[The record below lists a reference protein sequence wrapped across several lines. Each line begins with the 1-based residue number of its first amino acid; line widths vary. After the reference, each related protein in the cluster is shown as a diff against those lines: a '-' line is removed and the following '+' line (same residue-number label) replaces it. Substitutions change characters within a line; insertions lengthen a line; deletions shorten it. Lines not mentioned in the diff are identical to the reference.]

1 MTLVSVCIPTRNQA
15 RYLATAVESA
25 LGQPVEDLEVV
36 VHDDAST
43 DETAAVLAGFD
54 DPRLRRVRHAAP
66 LGIAASRNAL
76 LENARGEY
84 IAWLDSD
91 DRYTDGSLASR
102 LGLLQDNPRVGLVHG
117 AFDLIDDHDRPLRSW
132 PAVHDEDTLQSGHAA
147 FRELLQSNV
156 ITTSTVVARRSVHEA
171 AGPFSEA
178 VGRTS
183 SDWDMWLRIALR
195 ADVAYTAS
203 VVASYRQHADSISRP
218 ALAAGERLR
227 CDMAVARHVLQHER
241 RRIPD
246 PREAERLARTSLAA
260 KAIGRAGELHTAGRG
275 WDAAAAAALALRLSP
290 RTGGLDAV
298 KLLVAALRGDDYG
311 FYRATRRINGRLG
324 ARLGDGRV
332 GERLRA
338 QAAAD
343 PLYERAVIRAAS
355 HVRRLTARDAQVATV
370 TKWDPTLLRLSR
382 RHGVQFPDRR
392 QMPDGYPR
400 RDPEVIGHLELLR
413 RRGVTHLV
421 FLQSTL
427 WWLDHYPAFAEH
439 LRGRYRLLHSDD
451 DCVVWQLR

>member
-43 DETAAVLAGFD
+43 DETVAVLAGLD
-54 DPRLRRVRHAAP
+54 DPRLRTVRHAEP

-76 LENARGEY
+76 LADAQGEY

-91 DRYTDGSLASR
+91 DRYTEGSLARR
-102 LGLLQDNPRVGLVHG
+102 LRLLQDNPAVGLVHG
-117 AFDLIDDHDRPLRSW
+117 AFELIDDCDRPLRSW
-132 PAVHDEDTLQSGHAA
+132 PALHDGDMLQPAQVA
-147 FRELLQSNV
+147 FRELLQSNT
-156 ITTSTVVARRSVHEA
+156 ITTSTVVARRSAHLA
-171 AGPFSEA
+171 AGPFSET

-218 ALAAGERLR
+218 ALADGQRLR
-227 CDMAVARHVLQHER
+227 SDIAVTRNLLQHER

-246 PREAERLARTSLAA
+246 LREAERLARDSLAA
-260 KAIGRAGELHTAGRG
+260 KAISRAGEMHTAGRRR
-275 WDAAAAAALALRLSP
+275 DAALAILLALRLAP
-290 RTGGLDAV
+290 RAVGLDAAGA
-298 KLLVAALRGDDYG
+298 LLAALRSDDYG
-311 FYRATRRINGRLG
+311 SFRATKRINGKLG
-324 ARLGDGRV
+324 ARLGDSRV

-338 QAAAD
+338 QSATD
-343 PLYERAVIRAAS
+343 PLYERTVIRTARQ
-355 HVRRLTARDAQVATV
+355 VRRLTPRDGQVATV

-392 QMPDGYPR
+392 QMPTGYPR
-400 RDPEVIGHLELLR
+400 TDGEVIAHLELLR

-421 FLQSTL
+421 FLQSTV
-427 WWLDHYPAFAEH
+427 WWLDQYPAFAEH
-439 LRGRYRLLHSDD
+439 LRRRYRLLHTDD
-451 DCVVWQLR
+451 ACAVWQLG

>member
-43 DETAAVLAGFD
+43 DETAAVLADFD
-54 DPRLRRVRHAAP
+54 DPRLRVARHAQP

-76 LENARGEY
+76 LENAHGEY

-91 DRYTDGSLASR
+91 DRYTDGSLAR
-102 LGLLQDNPRVGLVHG
+102 RVQLLEDNPRVGLVHG
-117 AFDLIDDHDRPLRSW
+117 AFDLIDDRDRPLRSW
-132 PAVHDEDTLQSGHAA
+132 PAVHEGDMVQRGEVA
-147 FRELLQSNV
+147 FRDLLQSNT
-156 ITTSTVVARRSVHEA
+156 ITTSTVVARRSAHEA

-178 VGRTS
+178 IGRTS

-203 VVASYRQHADSISRP
+203 VVASYRQHPESISRP
-218 ALAAGERLR
+218 ALADGERLR
-227 CDMAVARHVLQHER
+227 CDIAVTRHVLQRER

-246 PREAERLARTSLAA
+246 LHEAERLARDSLAA
-260 KAIGRAGELHTAGRG
+260 KAIGRVGELHTAGRR
-275 WDAAAAAALALRLSP
+275 WDAAAAVFLALRLAP
-290 RTGGLDAV
+290 RAAGLDGL
-298 KLLVAALRGDDYG
+298 KLIIAALRGDDYG
-311 FYRATRRINGRLG
+311 SYRATRRINGKLG
-324 ARLGDGRV
+324 ARLGDCRV

-338 QAAAD
+338 QAAPD
-343 PLYERAVIRAAS
+343 PHYERTVIRAARQ
-355 HVRRLTARDAQVATV
+355 VRRLTAPGAQVATV
-370 TKWDPTLLRLSR
+370 AKWDPTLLQLSR

-400 RDPEVIGHLELLR
+400 SGPEVVAHLELLR

-439 LRGRYRLLHSDD
+439 LRRRYGLLHTDD
-451 DCVVWQLR
+451 DCAVWQLR

>member
-54 DPRLRRVRHAAP
+54 DPRLRVARHVRQ

-76 LENARGEY
+76 LADAHGEY

-91 DRYTDGSLASR
+91 DRYTAGSLARR
-102 LGLLQDNPRVGLVHG
+102 LRLLRDNPRVGLVHG
-117 AFDLIDDHDRPLRSW
+117 AFKLIDDCDRPLRSW
-132 PAVHDEDTLQSGHAA
+132 PAVHEEDTLQPGEVA
-147 FRELLQSNV
+147 FRELLQSNT
-156 ITTSTVVARRSVHEA
+156 ITTSTVVARRSAHAE
-171 AGPFSEA
+171 AGPFVEA

-195 ADVAYTAS
+195 ADVAYTATI
-203 VVASYRQHADSISRP
+203 VASYRQHVDSVSRT
-218 ALAAGERLR
+218 ALADGERLR
-227 CDMAVARHVLQHER
+227 SDIAVTRHVLQQER

-246 PREAERLARTSLAA
+246 LREAERLARDSLAA
-260 KAIGRAGELHTAGRG
+260 KAIFRVGELQTAGRR
-275 WDAAAAAALALRLSP
+275 WDAAAAVLRAVRLSP
-290 RTGGLDAV
+290 RAGGPDAV
-298 KLLVAALRGDDYG
+298 RLLIAALRGDDYG
-311 FYRATRRINGRLG
+311 SYRATRRINGRLG
-324 ARLGDGRV
+324 ERLGDGRV

-338 QAAAD
+338 QATVD
-343 PLYERAVIRAAS
+343 PSYERTVTRAAQQ
-355 HVRRLTARDAQVATV
+355 VRRLTGPDAQVATV

-392 QMPDGYPR
+392 QMSDGYPR
-400 RDPEVIGHLELLR
+400 SGPEVVAHLELLR

-439 LRGRYRLLHSDD
+439 LRRRYGLLHTDA
-451 DCVVWQLR
+451 DCVVWELR

>member
-25 LGQPVEDLEVV
+25 LGQPVEGLEVV

-54 DPRLRRVRHAAP
+54 DPRLRTARHAEP
-66 LGIAASRNAL
+66 LGIAGSRNAL
-76 LENARGEY
+76 LEDARGKY

-91 DRYTDGSLASR
+91 DCYAEGSLARR
-102 LGLLQDNPRVGLVHG
+102 LQVLEGNPGVGLVHG
-117 AFDLIDDHDRPLRSW
+117 AFDLIDERDRPLRSW
-132 PAVHDEDTLQSGHAA
+132 PAVHDRDTLLDGDIA
-147 FRELLQSNV
+147 FRELLQSNT
-156 ITTSTVVARRSVHEA
+156 ITMSTVVARKSVHDA
-171 AGPFSEA
+171 AGPFSDA
-178 VGRTS
+178 AGRTS
-183 SDWDMWLRIALR
+183 SDWDMWLRMALQ

-203 VVASYRQHADSISRP
+203 VVASYRQHPESISRP
-218 ALAAGERLR
+218 ALANGERLR
-227 CDMAVARHVLQHER
+227 CDMAVTRHILQQER
-241 RRIPD
+241 RRIPNL
-246 PREAERLARTSLAA
+246 REAERLARDSLAA
-260 KAIGRAGELHTAGRG
+260 KAIGRVGELQTAGRR
-275 WDAAAAAALALRLSP
+275 WDAASAASLALRLAP
-290 RTGGLDAV
+290 GTAKIDALKV
-298 KLLVAALRGDDYG
+298 LIAALRGDDYG
-311 FYRATRRINGRLG
+311 SYRATRRLNGKL
-324 ARLGDGRV
+324 
-332 GERLRA
+332 GERLGSSRLGESLRT

-343 PLYERAVIRAAS
+343 PLYERTVIRAARQI
-355 HVRRLTARDAQVATV
+355 RRLTAGDAQVATV

-400 RDPEVIGHLELLR
+400 TGPEVVAHLELLR

-439 LRGRYRLLHSDD
+439 LRRRCQILHSDA
-451 DCVVWQLR
+451 DCAIWQLR

>member
-25 LGQPVEDLEVV
+25 LAQPVQDLEVV

-54 DPRLRRVRHAAP
+54 DPRLRVARHAEP

-76 LENARGEY
+76 LEDARGEY

-91 DRYTDGSLASR
+91 DRYTEGSLARRVR
-102 LGLLQDNPRVGLVHG
+102 LLEDNPRAGLVHG
-117 AFDLIDDHDRPLRSW
+117 AFELIDDCDRPLRSW
-132 PAVHDEDTLQSGHAA
+132 PAVHDEDTLQPGDVA
-147 FRELLQSNV
+147 FRELLQSNT
-156 ITTSTVVARRSVHEA
+156 ITTSTVVARRSAHEG

-203 VVASYRQHADSISRP
+203 VVAGYRQHAGSISRP
-218 ALAAGERLR
+218 ALADGERLR
-227 CDMAVARHVLQHER
+227 CDMAVTRHVLQEER
-241 RRIPD
+241 RRIPNLH
-246 PREAERLARTSLAA
+246 EAEQLARASLAA
-260 KAIGRAGELHTAGRG
+260 KAIGRAGELQTAGRRR
-275 WDAAAAAALALRLSP
+275 DAAAAVSAALRLVP
-290 RTGGLDAV
+290 RTVRLDGLT
-298 KLLVAALRGDDYG
+298 LLVAALLGDDYG
-311 FYRATRRINGRLG
+311 FYRAARRVNGKL
-324 ARLGDGRV
+324 AERLGDGRV
-332 GERLRA
+332 GERLRK
-338 QAAAD
+338 QAAVD
-343 PLYERAVIRAAS
+343 PAYERTVIRAARQ
-355 HVRRLTARDAQVATV
+355 VRRLTERNARVATV

-382 RHGVQFPDRR
+382 RQGVQFPDRR

-400 RDPEVIGHLELLR
+400 SGAEVVAHLELLR

-427 WWLDHYPAFAEH
+427 WWLEHYPALAEH
-439 LRGRYRLLHSDD
+439 LRRRCRLLHSDR
-451 DCVVWQLR
+451 DCAVWRLR

>member
-15 RYLATAVESA
+15 RYLPTAIESA

-43 DETAAVLAGFD
+43 DETAAVLADFH
-54 DPRLRRVRHAAP
+54 DPRLRVARHTQP

-76 LENARGEY
+76 LEDARGEY

-91 DRYTDGSLASR
+91 DRYTDGSLAR
-102 LGLLQDNPRVGLVHG
+102 RVQLLRENPCIGLVHG
-117 AFDLIDDHDRPLRSW
+117 AFELIDDRNRPLRSW
-132 PAVHDEDTLQSGHAA
+132 PAVHDVDTFQPGEVA
-147 FRELLQSNV
+147 FRELLQSNT
-156 ITTSTVVARRSVHEA
+156 ITTSTVVARRSAHEA
-171 AGPFSEA
+171 AGPFSET

-203 VVASYRQHADSISRP
+203 VVASYRQHANSISRP
-218 ALAAGERLR
+218 ALADGERLR
-227 CDMAVARHVLQHER
+227 CDMAVTRHVLQHER

-246 PREAERLARTSLAA
+246 LREAERLARAALAA
-260 KAIGRAGELHTAGRG
+260 KAIARVGELHTAGRR
-275 WDAAAAAALALRLSP
+275 WNAAAAVLLAVRLAP
-290 RTGGLDAV
+290 RAGGLDAL
-298 KLLVAALRGDDYG
+298 KLLIATLRGDDYG
-311 FYRATRRINGRLG
+311 SYRTTRRIDGKLG
-324 ARLGDGRV
+324 ERLGDSRV
-332 GERLRA
+332 GQRLRA
-338 QAAAD
+338 RAAED
-343 PLYERAVIRAAS
+343 PLYERTVIRAARQ
-355 HVRRLTARDAQVATV
+355 VRRLTARDAQVATV

-400 RDPEVIGHLELLR
+400 SGPEVVAHLELLR

-427 WWLDHYPAFAEH
+427 WWLDHYPALAEH
-439 LRGRYRLLHSDD
+439 LHRRHRLLHTDP
-451 DCVVWQLR
+451 DCSVWQLR

>member
-25 LGQPVEDLEVV
+25 LGQPLDELEVI

-54 DPRLRRVRHAAP
+54 DPRLRVVRHAEA
-66 LGIAASRNAL
+66 LGIAANRNACL
-76 LENARGEY
+76 QDARGEY

-91 DRYTDGSLASR
+91 DRYADGSLASR
-102 LGLLQDNPRVGLVHG
+102 VRLLEDNPGVGLVHG
-117 AFDLIDDHDRPLRSW
+117 AFDLIDDRDRPLPSW
-132 PAVHDEDTLQSGHAA
+132 PAVHDEDTLQHGQTA
-147 FRELLQSNV
+147 FRELLQANT
-156 ITTSTVVARRSVHEA
+156 ITTSTVVARRSAHDA
-171 AGPFSEA
+171 AGPFSET

-203 VVASYRQHADSISRP
+203 VVASYRQHAGSISRP
-218 ALAAGERLR
+218 ALADGERLR
-227 CDMAVARHVLQHER
+227 SDMAVTRSVLQHER

-246 PREAERLARTSLAA
+246 LREAALLARNSLAA
-260 KAIGRAGELHTAGRG
+260 KAIGRAGELHTGGRR
-275 WDAAAAAALALRLSP
+275 WNAAAAVLLALRLAP
-290 RTGGLDAV
+290 RATGLDGLR
-298 KLLVAALRGDDYG
+298 LLVATLRADDYG
-311 FYRATRRINGRLG
+311 SYRATRRINSELG
-324 ARLGDGRV
+324 ERIGDGRV

-338 QAAAD
+338 QAASD
-343 PLYERAVIRAAS
+343 PAYERGVLRAARQ
-355 HVRRLTARDAQVATV
+355 VRRLTARHARVATA

-392 QMPDGYPR
+392 QLPDGYPKS
-400 RDPEVIGHLELLR
+400 DPEVIAHLELLR

-427 WWLDHYPAFAEH
+427 WWLNHYPGFAEH
-439 LRGRYRLLHSDD
+439 LRRRYRLLHTDA

>member
-1 MTLVSVCIPTRNQA
+1 VTLVSVCIPTRNQA

-25 LGQPVEDLEVV
+25 LAQPVEDLEVV

-43 DETAAVLAGFD
+43 DGTAAVLADFD
-54 DPRLRRVRHAAP
+54 DPRLRVARHAKP

-76 LENARGEY
+76 LEDARGEY

-91 DRYTDGSLASR
+91 DRFTEGSLAR
-102 LGLLQDNPRVGLVHG
+102 RVRLLQDNPCVGLVHG
-117 AFDLIDDHDRPLRSW
+117 AFELIDDRDRPLRSW
-132 PAVHDEDTLQSGHAA
+132 PAVHDGDTLQPGEVA
-147 FRELLQSNV
+147 FRELLQSNT
-156 ITTSTVVARRSVHEA
+156 ITTSTVVARRSAHDA
-171 AGPFSEA
+171 AGPFSEN

-218 ALAAGERLR
+218 ALADGERLR
-227 CDMAVARHVLQHER
+227 SDMAVTRNVLQHER

-246 PREAERLARTSLAA
+246 LREAALLARNSLAA
-260 KAIGRAGELHTAGRG
+260 KAIGRVGELHTGGRR
-275 WDAAAAAALALRLSP
+275 WNAAAAAFLALRLAP
-290 RTGGLDAV
+290 R
-298 KLLVAALRGDDYG
+298 AA
-311 FYRATRRINGRLG
+311 
-324 ARLGDGRV
+324 
-332 GERLRA
+332 ERLRA
-338 QAAAD
+338 QSASD
-343 PLYERAVIRAAS
+343 PAYERGVLRAARQ
-355 HVRRLTARDAQVATV
+355 VRRLTTRHARIATA

-400 RDPEVIGHLELLR
+400 SDPEVIAHLELLR

-427 WWLDHYPAFAEH
+427 WWLDHYPDFAEH
-439 LRGRYRLLHSDD
+439 LHQRHRLLHTDA

>member
-25 LGQPVEDLEVV
+25 LGQPVDDLEVV

-54 DPRLRRVRHAAP
+54 DPRLRTIRHARP

-76 LENARGEY
+76 LEDARGEY

-91 DRYTDGSLASR
+91 DRYTDGSLSR
-102 LGLLQDNPRVGLVHG
+102 RLRLLQDNPGVGLVHG
-117 AFDLIDDHDRPLRSW
+117 AFDLIDDGDRPLRSW
-132 PAVHDEDTLQSGHAA
+132 PALHDGDTLQPGEVA
-147 FRELLQSNV
+147 FRELLQSNTV
-156 ITTSTVVARRSVHEA
+156 TTSTVVARRSAHEA
-171 AGPFSEA
+171 AGPFSA
-178 VGRTS
+178 IVGRTS

-203 VVASYRQHADSISRP
+203 VVASYRQHADSISCP
-218 ALAAGERLR
+218 ALADGERLR
-227 CDMAVARHVLQHER
+227 CDMAVARHVLRHER

-246 PREAERLARTSLAA
+246 VREAEQLARNSLAA
-260 KAIGRAGELHTAGRG
+260 KAVGRVGELHTAGCRLE
-275 WDAAAAAALALRLSP
+275 AATAVLLALRLAP
-290 RTGGLDAV
+290 RAGGLDAV
-298 KLLVAALRGDDYG
+298 KLLIAALRGDDYG
-311 FYRATRRINGRLG
+311 SYRATRRINSKLG
-324 ARLGDGRV
+324 ARLGDSRV

-338 QAAAD
+338 QTATD
-343 PLYERAVIRAAS
+343 PLYEQTVIRAARQI
-355 HVRRLTARDAQVATV
+355 RRLTPPDAQIATV

-392 QMPDGYPR
+392 QMPNGFPR
-400 RDPEVIGHLELLR
+400 RAPEVIAHLELLR
-413 RRGVTHLV
+413 RRGVTHLA

-427 WWLDHYPAFAEH
+427 WWLDHYPAFGAH
-439 LRGRYRLLHSDD
+439 LRRRYRLLHADA
-451 DCVVWQLR
+451 DCAVWQLR